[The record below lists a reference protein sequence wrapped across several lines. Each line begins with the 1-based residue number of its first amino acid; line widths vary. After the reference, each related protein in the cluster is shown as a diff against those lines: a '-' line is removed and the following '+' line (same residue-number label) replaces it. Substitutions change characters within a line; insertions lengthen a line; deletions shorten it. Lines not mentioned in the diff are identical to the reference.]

1 MRVVAIDGPAGA
13 GKSTVARLVAVA
25 TGLPFLDTGAMYR
38 CVALRCLREGI
49 AAEDSSAVAE
59 VARGVSIDV
68 RDGVTMLDGEDVSA
82 DIRTPQVN
90 AVVSIIATNSA
101 VRDVMREAQ
110 RRWAQSVG
118 GGVVEG
124 RDIGTVVFPD
134 ASLKVFLTASPEVRA
149 RRRVAETGGDVEEV
163 ARSIAERDRL
173 DTTRSDSP
181 LRAAPGSVTV
191 DSSGRTVDDVVAEI
205 VSLFARHETGTDDVR
220 R

>member
-1 MRVVAIDGPAGA
+1 M
-13 GKSTVARLVAVA
+13 A

-205 VSLFARHETGTDDVR
+205 VSLYARHETGTDDVR

>member
-1 MRVVAIDGPAGA
+1 MVAIDGPAGA

-205 VSLFARHETGTDDVR
+205 VSLYARHETGTDDVR

>member
-1 MRVVAIDGPAGA
+1 MAIDGPAGA

-205 VSLFARHETGTDDVR
+205 VSLYARHETGTDDVR